1 MHRAIERRGG
11 AQSLT
16 SSPTTRATDR
26 LNVILL
32 PFLGV
37 QRISSKT
44 SIPLL
49 LKGIVNDF
57 PFSMGKAGGTWR
69 RCSMTVQLAYRFERT
84 K

>member
-1 MHRAIERRGG
+1 MH
-11 AQSLT
+11 AQSVGVGLKVQQV
-16 SSPTTRATDR
+16 RRR

-37 QRISSKT
+37 QRIRSKA

-57 PFSMGKAGGTWR
+57 PFSMRKAGGAWH
-69 RCSMTVQLAYRFERT
+69 RCSMTVRLAYRFERT